1 MGTQKGY
8 ASVDGKRTPLHEGT
22 VPIIDRGFLYG
33 DSVYEVFR
41 TYSGVPFLGAEHW
54 QRLLRSADLIRFQIS
69 ESTQDLHAEIARTI
83 AAWRKNGGTD
93 DAYVRYAYTR
103 GCGPIDLYPAPDLTP
118 LRVIIVKAIPEWPA
132 HHYSEG
138 LTLAIPSVRRN
149 PVDALNPCIKGGN
162 YLNNVLGVLQARELG
177 AEDCLLLN
185 QKQYLTEASNSN
197 VLFVIDNAVQ
207 TPSVESGI
215 LSGLTKGALEGLWR
229 LRVLGDERVDHDDLA
244 AGRRDL
250 DRGLAEPL
258 QRHPFGARRARGR
271 DAQDNGP
278 GKRPQAVTD
287 ENSRHDVPPWSR
299 VMGIPLSL
307 SLAVAEVSDMGHQA
321 CP

>member
-8 ASVDGKRTPLHEGT
+8 ASVDCKRTPLDEGT

-41 TYSGVPFLGAEHW
+41 TYGGVPFLGAEHW
-54 QRLLRSADLIRFQIS
+54 QRLLRSANLIHFHIS
-69 ESTQDLHAEIARTI
+69 ESSQELHAEITRTI
-83 AAWRKNGGTD
+83 AAWHQNGGNG

-103 GCGPIDLYPAPDLTP
+103 GGGSLDLYPEPDLTP

-132 HHYSEG
+132 HHYSKG
-138 LTLAIPSVRRN
+138 LMLAIPSVRRN
-149 PVDALNPCIKGGN
+149 PIDALNPCIKGGN
-162 YLNNVLGVLQARELG
+162 YLNNILGVLQARELG

-215 LSGLTKGALEGLWR
+215 LSGLTKGVVSELCISAGISFSETLLSVNDIHSATECFITSATREIVPVKSLRLEDGTSLEFPTGGGDVTRTLSSSYKDYVNRYWQENIDSR
-229 LRVLGDERVDHDDLA
+229 L
-244 AGRRDL
+244 
-250 DRGLAEPL
+250 
-258 QRHPFGARRARGR
+258 F
-271 DAQDNGP
+271 
-278 GKRPQAVTD
+278 
-287 ENSRHDVPPWSR
+287 S
-299 VMGIPLSL
+299 
-307 SLAVAEVSDMGHQA
+307 
-321 CP
+321 